1 MPGIAGPVSGS
12 LGGPLRQAQGGP
24 IRQAQGKPRRWRLAQ
39 SDPTC
44 AAALAHALGV
54 PVLMASLLLRR
65 GCDTPEAVRTFLE
78 APLTALHDPRQMAGM
93 DVAVSRLR
101 AAVARREPILVC
113 GDYDVDGVTGTAL
126 LVDGLRRAGGEVDS
140 RVPRRL
146 EHGYGLHPSIVEE
159 AAIRGV
165 RVLVTVD
172 HGMTAHE
179 AVALGRARGMDVIV
193 CDHHLPP
200 PVLPAATAILN
211 PRQEGCPYPFKELC
225 GVGIAFKLL
234 QAFFGPGA
242 EEEVWP
248 FLDLVALGTIADL
261 VPLLGENRILVK
273 HGLAEL
279 ARSCAGGRPG
289 LGALAAVAGISL
301 SDSGRLS
308 VGRVAF
314 GLAPR
319 INAAGRLDDAASAVR
334 LLLTRDLSEAR
345 ELATALDRQNRE
357 RQDLEESILEEALAR
372 VESEHDLR
380 RDRAIILASPA
391 WHPGVIGI
399 VAARLVERF
408 GRPTAL
414 IGIQE
419 QEARGSARS
428 AAGWHIADALGR
440 CADLLL
446 HYGGHRAAA
455 GFSLRPDRIEAF
467 RTRFLALAAQDLTED
482 DLTPT
487 LAVDA
492 EVSLDGL
499 DLAMADALE
508 RLAPHGVGNPEPV
521 LVARQVQVM
530 QTARRV
536 GRNHLKMKVRQSVR
550 SGHVIEAIGF
560 NLGSLAETLSQPPA
574 ARIDVAFIPERN
586 VWNGR
591 EILQLRVKDV
601 RLLDEDRRETSA
613 AG

>member
-1 MPGIAGPVSGS
+1 
-12 LGGPLRQAQGGP
+12 
-24 IRQAQGKPRRWRLAQ
+24 
-39 SDPTC
+39 
-44 AAALAHALGV
+44 
-54 PVLMASLLLRR
+54 
-65 GCDTPEAVRTFLE
+65 
-78 APLTALHDPRQMAGM
+78 
-93 DVAVSRLR
+93 
-101 AAVARREPILVC
+101 
-113 GDYDVDGVTGTAL
+113 
-126 LVDGLRRAGGEVDS
+126 
-140 RVPRRL
+140 
-146 EHGYGLHPSIVEE
+146 
-159 AAIRGV
+159 
-165 RVLVTVD
+165 
-172 HGMTAHE
+172 
-179 AVALGRARGMDVIV
+179 MDVIV

-200 PVLPAATAILN
+200 PVLPSATVILN
-211 PRQEGCPYPFKELC
+211 PALRDCPYPFKALC

-273 HGLAEL
+273 HGLVEL
-279 ARSCAGGRPG
+279 ARSSGPLGPHGTAVDAGLLRTGGRPG
-289 LGALAAVAGISL
+289 LRALAELAGISL

-334 LLLTRDLSEAR
+334 MLLTRDPSEAR
-345 ELATALDRQNRE
+345 ELATGLDRLNRE
-357 RQDLEESILEEALAR
+357 RQDLEETIQAEALAR
-372 VESEHDLR
+372 AESEHDLQ
-380 RDRAIILASPA
+380 RDRAIVLASPA

-399 VAARLVERF
+399 VAARLVARF

-440 CADLLL
+440 CSDLLL

-467 RTRFLALAAQDLTED
+467 RTRFLALAAQDLTEE
-482 DLTPT
+482 DLVPT
-487 LAVDA
+487 LPVDA

-530 QTARRV
+530 RTARRV

-550 SGHVIEAIGF
+550 SDHVIDAIGF
-560 NLGSLAETLSQPPA
+560 NLGSLAETLSQPSAP
-574 ARIDVAFIPERN
+574 RIDVAFLPERN

-613 AG
+613 D